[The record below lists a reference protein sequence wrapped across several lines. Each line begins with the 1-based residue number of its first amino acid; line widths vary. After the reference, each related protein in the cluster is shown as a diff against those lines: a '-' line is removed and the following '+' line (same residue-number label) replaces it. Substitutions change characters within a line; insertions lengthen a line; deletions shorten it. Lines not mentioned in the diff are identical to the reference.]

1 MKTHR
6 ITVSML
12 VILAFVLSASVAA
25 AGDFNWVKDFNVK
38 AEADRDSFK
47 AQMSARFNIGN
58 AQVKVVLGN
67 VDSPADAYIVL
78 CLGEMSSKSTDYV
91 LSKYKANKNQGWGA
105 LAKSLGIKP
114 GSKEFHALKQ
124 GNDIHTQTAKA
135 QGNGKNKNKKK

>member
-25 AGDFNWVKDFNVK
+25 AGDFDWTKDLNVK
-38 AEADRDSFK
+38 AEADRDGFK
-47 AQMSARFNIGN
+47 AQLSARFNIGN

-78 CLGEMSSKSTDYV
+78 CLGEMSSKSIDYV
-91 LSKYKANKNQGWGA
+91 LNKYKANKNQGWGA

-124 GNDIHTQTAKA
+124 GNDIYHNT
-135 QGNGKNKNKKK
+135 GKSKGKKKKKSKG